1 MELSEIELNH
11 LRNLLIDQKDE
22 ISLGLIQKLNAH
34 DAGSKLSDPTSQM
47 KQLRIELSELM
58 RNMRKFDPS
67 SLEGHQM
74 SEKAE
79 QLIAAISELEMQL
92 QQGN

>member
-34 DAGSKLSDPTSQM
+34 DAGSNLTDPTSQM

>member
-34 DAGSKLSDPTSQM
+34 DAGSNLSDPTSQM
-47 KQLRIELSELM
+47 KKLRIELSELM